1 MFVVIQENASEK
13 LVSASKSFSHV
24 GILYQVA
31 DIVEFETIIQCIV
44 SGSVESCCL
53 LSMFTYLNTVHKVI
67 VF

>member
-31 DIVEFETIIQCIV
+31 DIVEFETIIQYL
-44 SGSVESCCL
+44 SVLYLDLLKVAVFCPCL
-53 LSMFTYLNTVHKVI
+53 HIYILYIK
-67 VF
+67 

>member
-31 DIVEFETIIQCIV
+31 DIVEFETIIQYL
-44 SGSVESCCL
+44 SVLYLDLLKVAVFCPCL
-53 LSMFTYLNTVHKVI
+53 HI
-67 VF
+67 